1 MDETPQ
7 TKTEHNAEPKPNPQ
21 SGPLIHRV
29 CISCNNMFVVPLE
42 KYEEKHCPACH
53 KD

>member
-1 MDETPQ
+1 MEETTQP
-7 TKTEHNAEPKPNPQ
+7 KIEHRPDAKPNA

-53 KD
+53 KE